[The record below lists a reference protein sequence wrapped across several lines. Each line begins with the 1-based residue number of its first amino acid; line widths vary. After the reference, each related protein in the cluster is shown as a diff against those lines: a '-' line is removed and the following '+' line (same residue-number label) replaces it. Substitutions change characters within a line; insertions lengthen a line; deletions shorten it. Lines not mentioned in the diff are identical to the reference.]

1 MADLT
6 PDELARKRKEERER
20 AKAAEAVTEFTPE
33 RADELRQSL
42 DEVRAHIVA
51 ASGAA
56 QKHGSKPRLMAVSK
70 TFTAGDV
77 VACFEAGQ
85 RDFGE
90 NYLDMLQQKAAL
102 VGGELERKNL
112 PKDIRWHYIGDIQH
126 KGNKLVEIPTLYA
139 VHTVYKLYH
148 ATDIDKA
155 LRKASSSPT
164 SAPSPRTINIFLQI
178 RTDEGKDVGLP
189 PPPLTSTGTS
199 NDSGTD
205 DFAETE
211 IAKLALHIV
220 SSCPHLR
227 LAGLMTIARETE
239 SARTD
244 GGNADFE
251 TLVRTRDLL
260 QAFLERV
267 NAQRAEKG
275 EGETLIRWGEEGDE
289 GRLQLSMGMSGDYET
304 ALAMGADV
312 IRLGRHV
319 FGHRAYKP
327 RKEKMA

>member
-1 MADLT
+1 
-6 PDELARKRKEERER
+6 
-20 AKAAEAVTEFTPE
+20 
-33 RADELRQSL
+33 
-42 DEVRAHIVA
+42 
-51 ASGAA
+51 
-56 QKHGSKPRLMAVSK
+56 
-70 TFTAGDV
+70 
-77 VACFEAGQ
+77 
-85 RDFGE
+85 
-90 NYLDMLQQKAAL
+90 
-102 VGGELERKNL
+102 
-112 PKDIRWHYIGDIQH
+112 
-126 KGNKLVEIPTLYA
+126 
-139 VHTVYKLYH
+139 VHTVYKPYH

-155 LRKASSSPT
+155 LRKAASASSSASSP
-164 SAPSPRTINIFLQI
+164 SSPRTINIFLQI

-189 PPPLTSTGTS
+189 PPPLDSNGTE
-199 NDSGTD
+199 
-205 DFAETE
+205 DFGSTE

-220 SSCPHLR
+220 SACPHLR

-251 TLVRTRDLL
+251 TLVRTRDAL
-260 QAFLERV
+260 QAFLERT

-275 EGETLIRWGEEGDE
+275 EGERERETLIRWGEEGDE

-327 RKEKMA
+327 RKA